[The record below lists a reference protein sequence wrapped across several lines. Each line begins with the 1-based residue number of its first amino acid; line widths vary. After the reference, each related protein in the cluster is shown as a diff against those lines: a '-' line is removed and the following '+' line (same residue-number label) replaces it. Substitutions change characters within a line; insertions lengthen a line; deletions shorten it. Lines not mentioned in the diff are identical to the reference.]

1 MSGGQGKNR
10 ITFDQ
15 MTETSL
21 YVMGNKGRIIQ
32 VFQNLITNSFSFS
45 PSGGQIVVRIG
56 RDRDWVIAKVE
67 DEGPGIP
74 PASLEKI
81 FERFYSERPETEQ
94 FGIHSGL
101 GLSISRQIV
110 TAHQGTIEAENLLS
124 TEGKVRGARFIV
136 RLPIA

>member
-1 MSGGQGKNR
+1 M
-10 ITFDQ
+10 
-15 MTETSL
+15 
-21 YVMGNKGRIIQ
+21 V
-32 VFQNLITNSFSFS
+32 
-45 PSGGQIVVRIG
+45 QIG
-56 RDRDWVIAKVE
+56 LDGDWVIARVE

-110 TAHQGTIEAENLLS
+110 TAHQGTIEAENLSS
-124 TEGKVRGARFIV
+124 TDGKVLGARFIV
-136 RLPIA
+136 RLPVA